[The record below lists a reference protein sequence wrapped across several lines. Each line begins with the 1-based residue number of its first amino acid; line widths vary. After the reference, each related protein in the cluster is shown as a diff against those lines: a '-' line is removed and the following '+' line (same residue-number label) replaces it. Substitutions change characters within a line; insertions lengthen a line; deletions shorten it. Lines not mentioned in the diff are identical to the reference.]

1 MEDTSTIIVDQ
12 STTTTA
18 TLDNAATTS
27 PPPPPASTQ
36 THDINQT
43 GPNDDNVVWAQVSFF
58 LMFLFYFN
66 QLYFSLLIEFIYGTT
81 TLNCDEDHHRYHI
94 G

>member
-1 MEDTSTIIVDQ
+1 MEDASTIIVDQ

-27 PPPPPASTQ
+27 PPPAASTQ

-66 QLYFSLLIEFIYGTT
+66 QLYFSLLIKFIYGATM
-81 TLNCDEDHHRYHI
+81 LNRDDDRHRHHI